1 MVVYINIHFEEKTMT
16 AAEKADAA
24 AQTDNGRKRTVDL
37 LARAERQELL
47 AAWDALAEKPAAQP
61 VRGPET
67 GLVMVR
73 GRIGGGGDA
82 FNLGE
87 ATVSRATIRLSTGEI
102 GHGQLLG
109 TDKQRARLA
118 AIFDALF
125 QREADRPAVEALHR
139 AIASRI
145 EAEDRRTAEET
156 AATRVDFFTMVRGD
170 D

>member
-1 MVVYINIHFEEKTMT
+1 M
-16 AAEKADAA
+16 DAKLKQESPPDMA
-24 AQTDNGRKRTVDL
+24 RKDGMRL
-37 LARAERQELL
+37 LARASFEELNK
-47 AAWDALAEKPAAQP
+47 AFQALADKPDVSP

-87 ATVSRATIRLSTGEI
+87 ATVSRATVRLSTGEI

-109 TDKQRARLA
+109 TDKQQARLA

-125 QREADRPAVEALHR
+125 QRDANRAAVEALHR
-139 AIASRI
+139 QIAARI

>member
-1 MVVYINIHFEEKTMT
+1 MM
-16 AAEKADAA
+16 DAKVKQESPPDPA
-24 AQTDNGRKRTVDL
+24 RKEAMRL
-37 LARAERQELL
+37 LAQATLAELKD
-47 AAWDALAEKPAAQP
+47 AWKALADQPEVYP

-73 GRIGGGGDA
+73 GRIGGGGDP

-87 ATVSRATIRLSTGEI
+87 ATVSRATVRLSTGEI

-109 TDKQRARLA
+109 TDKERARLA
-118 AIFDALF
+118 AIFDALA
-125 QREADRPAVEALHR
+125 QRDGDRAKVEALLGSV
-139 AIASRI
+139 A
-145 EAEDRRTAEET
+145 DRLAQEERRKSEET